1 MSYPTVQG
9 RIVEGVPYREARV
22 DLGTRFASSFYLFF
36 LSGTSTPTNV
46 YQDGALTTPFSPTGK
61 VTADAFGRFPA
72 IYLDPSVIYRV
83 QFFNSASVMQW
94 QQDPYVSQLST
105 VGTSALSAFGI
116 NIAPTGEF
124 TMPAPNTGGSGVT
137 LTLDAGKLGST
148 PLRLNGTVPGTS
160 TLIVNDAATT
170 GTQTATFAATNKP
183 GTPPTSFSVT
193 ATAAPTGAT
202 YTGGTLTATFTGATA
217 SNYTVQLSTGQNILN
232 ATFTNGSATFTTPST
247 NITGTPTA
255 ALTVVVPVTPAGWLP
270 ITCDGVQYY
279 TPIWHGNPF
288 TPYTPAPTGAVIHIF
303 TTPGSAT
310 EAIIA
315 GPSGTVQCEAFG
327 AGGGGAR
334 AAIGGAGGL
343 AYSLYSATTLGGAG
357 ATLNYTVGA
366 GGAGTTFSGSA
377 GSASTIS
384 AGTATGFTA
393 MSGNGGG
400 GAGGP
405 PGPTFGGTGGTATGG
420 NNSNTTGTA
429 GSSTGLAGFIAN
441 DGSPYG
447 GGGPAAT
454 TGQNG
459 AIVFYYT

>member
-9 RIVEGVPYREARV
+9 RIVEGVTYREARV

-46 YQDGALTTPFSPTGK
+46 YQDGALATPFSPTGK

-124 TMPAPNTGGSGVT
+124 TMPAPNTGGSGIT
-137 LTLDAGKLGST
+137 LTLNAGKLGSAS
-148 PLRLNGTVPGTS
+148 LRLNGTVPGTS
-160 TLIVNDAATT
+160 TLIVNSAATT
-170 GTQTATFAATNKP
+170 GAQTATFVATNKP
-183 GTPPTSFSVT
+183 GTSTS
-193 ATAAPTGAT
+193 A
-202 YTGGTLTATFTGATA
+202 
-217 SNYTVQLSTGQNILN
+217 
-232 ATFTNGSATFTTPST
+232 
-247 NITGTPTA
+247 
-255 ALTVVVPVTPAGWLP
+255 PAGWLP

-288 TPYTPAPTGAVIHIF
+288 TPYTPAPTGAIIHIF
-303 TTPGSAT
+303 TTPGSGT

-327 AGGGGAR
+327 AGGGGGR
-334 AAIGGAGGL
+334 PSIGGAGGL

-357 ATLNYTVGA
+357 ATLTWTVGTGGTGA
-366 GGAGTTFSGSA
+366 SIGGGAAGT
-377 GSASTIS
+377 ASTIS

-400 GAGGP
+400 GGSAPPAPGNNGP
-405 PGPTFGGTGGTATGG
+405 GGTATGG
-420 NNSNTTGTA
+420 NNSNITGGA
-429 GSSTGLAGFIAN
+429 GSSTGLTGFIAN

-447 GGGPAAT
+447 GGGLAVAS
-454 TGQNG
+454 GQNG